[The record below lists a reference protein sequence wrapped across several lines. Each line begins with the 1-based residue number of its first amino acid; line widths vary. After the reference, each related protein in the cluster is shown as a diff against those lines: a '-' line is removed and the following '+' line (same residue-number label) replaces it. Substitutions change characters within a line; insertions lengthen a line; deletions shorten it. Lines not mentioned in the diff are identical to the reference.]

1 MSDFWQRNVLYFGLL
16 ALVALVTGLSS
27 GAANGFATLA
37 AGLLIFLA
45 YQLWQLRKLE
55 RWLAQPGSRWTPDA
69 GGVWGEVFSRLYRLL
84 RTQTQ
89 SQERLST
96 ALDRL
101 LQVTSA
107 MPDGVLV
114 LDEED
119 RIALCNRA
127 AEEHLGI
134 DPERDIGQQ
143 ITFLVRDPRFVTYLS
158 AGSPGEPLVLR
169 LPRNLE
175 RALSLQLVPYGEA
188 RRLLISRDVTRL
200 EQLETMRR
208 DFIANV
214 SHELRTP
221 LTVVGGFLE
230 TLSDA
235 EKPEP
240 AMTRRALALMSDQ
253 TRRMQRL
260 VEDLLTLSRLEDD
273 HNLPREEEVD
283 VPDLVRVLHQE
294 AQSLSGGR
302 HRIRVRIESRLW
314 VRGAPD
320 ELRSAFGNLV
330 SNAIRYTPEGGQ
342 ITLAWEGVSGQVAFS
357 VADTGIGIPA
367 EHLPRLTERFYRV
380 DRSRSRETG
389 GTGLGLAIV
398 KHVASR
404 HQARMEV
411 SSQPGKGSCFKV
423 LFPAKRTVQPRAR
436 VVAEA
441 G

>member
-1 MSDFWQRNVLYFGLL
+1 LSEFWQRKFLYFGLL
-16 ALVALVTGLSS
+16 SLVALVTGLSS
-27 GAANGFATLA
+27 GASTGFATLA
-37 AGLLIFLA
+37 SGLLVFLT

-55 RWLAQPGSRWTPDA
+55 RWVAQPGARRTPDA
-69 GGVWGEVFSRLYRLL
+69 GGVWGEVFARLHRLVK
-84 RTQTQ
+84 TQTQ

-107 MPDGVLV
+107 MPDGVVV
-114 LDEED
+114 LDEDD
-119 RIALCNRA
+119 RIALCNRS
-127 AEEHLGI
+127 AEDHLGI
-134 DPERDIGQQ
+134 DPARDIGQQ
-143 ITFLVRDPRFVTYLS
+143 ITFLVRDPRFLAYLTV
-158 AGSPGEPLVLR
+158 GSPGEPLVLR

-175 RALSLQLVPYGEA
+175 RALSLQLVPYGES

-240 AMTRRALALMSDQ
+240 AMTRRALVLMSDQ

-273 HNLPREEEVD
+273 QNLPREEAVD
-283 VPDLVRVLHQE
+283 VPALVRVLHQE

-302 HRIRVRIESRLW
+302 HRILVRIDSGLW
-314 VRGAPD
+314 VKGAPD

-330 SNAIRYTPEGGQ
+330 TNAIRYTPEGGQ
-342 ITLAWEGVSGQVAFS
+342 ITLSWEETQGGEVCFS

-404 HQARMEV
+404 HQARLEV
-411 SSQPGKGSCFKV
+411 TSEPGRGSRFSV
-423 LFPAKRTVQPRAR
+423 RFTGRRTARAAAR
-436 VVAEA
+436 EAAEA
-441 G
+441 

>member
-1 MSDFWQRNVLYFGLL
+1 MSDLWQRKLLYLGLL

-27 GAANGFATLA
+27 DSGTGYATLA
-37 AGLLIFLA
+37 AGLLVFLL
-45 YQLWQLRKLE
+45 YQVWQLWKLE
-55 RWLAQPGSRWTPDA
+55 RWLTHPRTRFIPDA
-69 GGVWGEVFSRLYRLL
+69 GGVWGEVFARLYRLMK
-84 RTQTQ
+84 TQTQ
-89 SQERLST
+89 SEERLTT

-101 LQVTSA
+101 IQVTSA
-107 MPDGVLV
+107 MPDGVVV

-143 ITFLVRDPRFVTYLS
+143 VTFLVRDPRFLAYLG
-158 AGSPGEPLVLR
+158 AGSPGEPLLLR

-175 RALSLQLVPYGEA
+175 RALSLQLVPYGES

-200 EQLETMRR
+200 ERLETMRR

-230 TLSDA
+230 TLSGEERPD
-235 EKPEP
+235 P
-240 AMTRRALALMSDQ
+240 AMTRRALELMSDQ

-260 VEDLLTLSRLEDD
+260 VEDLLTLSRLE
-273 HNLPREEEVD
+273 NEQNVPREEDVD
-283 VPDLVRVLHQE
+283 VPDLLRVLHQE
-294 AQSLSGGR
+294 AQSLSRGR
-302 HRIRVRIESRLW
+302 HRILVRIESGLW
-314 VRGAPD
+314 VKGAPD

-342 ITLAWEGVSGQVAFS
+342 ITLAWEEASGQALFS
-357 VADTGIGIPA
+357 VSDTGIGIPA
-367 EHLPRLTERFYRV
+367 EHLPRLSERFYRV

-404 HQARMEV
+404 HQARLEIT
-411 SSQPGKGSCFKV
+411 SQHGKGSRFSV
-423 LFPAKRTVQPRAR
+423 RFPAGRTVQPKLR
-436 VVAEA
+436 VAAEA
-441 G
+441 